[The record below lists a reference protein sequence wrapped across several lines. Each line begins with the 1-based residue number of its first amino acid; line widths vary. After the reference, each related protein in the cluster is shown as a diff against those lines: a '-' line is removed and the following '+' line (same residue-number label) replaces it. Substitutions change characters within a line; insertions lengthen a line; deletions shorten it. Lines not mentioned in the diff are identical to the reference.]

1 MRCSVSSTK
10 SQGLGPV
17 EFPSCLPLIFF
28 KKPFIST
35 IRHFRAGCTV
45 SSAFQTGVAGEIVSF
60 LFSVSS
66 SSPRRVICSRFYLF
80 SSRSSIILS
89 HIVPRRSP
97 DMAASPQPPPLP
109 GPTQRPLCSS
119 LGTQTPDFSG
129 SPHPVSFPPKTVGT
143 RLFLWG
149 GGHAWSRAGVGTW
162 LDESAGGAG
171 LARVQLPPAPHGPP
185 AASPLCLPSLPSASA
200 SLSASEPGLPQGA
213 GGSVKSPRA
222 HTASGLH
229 LLALT
234 SASVPPAGALLS
246 AFWIQSGL

>member
-149 GGHAWSRAGVGTW
+149 GARLEQSRRGHVAGRVRRWCWACPRAAAARATRPSCSIAPVPSIPAIGVGLPKCVRAW
-162 LDESAGGAG
+162 APAGGW
-171 LARVQLPPAPHGPP
+171 R
-185 AASPLCLPSLPSASA
+185 
-200 SLSASEPGLPQGA
+200 LSEES
-213 GGSVKSPRA
+213 
-222 HTASGLH
+222 
-229 LLALT
+229 
-234 SASVPPAGALLS
+234 
-246 AFWIQSGL
+246 

>member
-1 MRCSVSSTK
+1 MTPLPPPSVALQRPRPRSSETPALPDQERVVRCSVSSTK

-149 GGHAWSRAGVGTW
+149 GGTPGAEQAW
-162 LDESAGGAG
+162 
-171 LARVQLPPAPHGPP
+171 ARGWT
-185 AASPLCLPSLPSASA
+185 SPQVVL
-200 SLSASEPGLPQGA
+200 GLPA
-213 GGSVKSPRA
+213 CSCRPR
-222 HTASGLH
+222 HTA
-229 LLALT
+229 LLQHRPCAFHPCHRRR
-234 SASVPPAGALLS
+234 PP
-246 AFWIQSGL
+246 